1 MKTLGLIGGLS
12 WESTADY
19 YRLINTSI
27 QKRLGGLH
35 SAKCLM
41 YSFDFQEIAALQH
54 EGKWKQAAKAMAD
67 AALKLE
73 TAGADAIVIC
83 SNTMHKTAEDI
94 EQHLSVPLL
103 HIGDATAASMKEK
116 GISTAVLLGTAF
128 TMEQDFYKKKLEH
141 SGLTVVTP
149 NAEDRKVIHS
159 VIFDELCRGIIKNE
173 SKERMLSI
181 INGVNTAGE
190 TGIILGCTELPML
203 IKPEDLDM
211 PVFDTTHLHSKMA
224 ADFLL
229 NNI

>member
-41 YSFDFQEIAALQH
+41 YSFDFQEIAVLQH
-54 EGKWKQAAKAMAD
+54 EGKWKQAAEAMID
-67 AALKLE
+67 AAVKLE

-83 SNTMHKTAEDI
+83 SNTMYKAADDM

-103 HIGDATAASMKEK
+103 HIGDAAAASMKEQ

-128 TMEQDFYKKKLEH
+128 TMEQNFYKKRLEH

-149 NAEDRKVIHS
+149 IAEERNIIHS
-159 VIFDELCRGIIKNE
+159 VIFDELCRGIIKEE
-173 SKERMLSI
+173 SKERILSI
-181 INGVNTAGE
+181 IKGVNTAGAA
-190 TGIILGCTELPML
+190 GIILGCTELPML
-203 IKPEDLDM
+203 IKPEDLDI
-211 PVFDTTHLHSKMA
+211 PVFDTTQLHSKLA

-229 NNI
+229 DNI